1 MKFLLKSL
9 AVSALLAT
17 VLHEPTQACTNLLVS
32 KGASKDGSCMIAYA
46 ADSHDL
52 YGELYFK
59 AGGLHLSGELR
70 DIHEWDTGKFLG
82 RIKEAPVTYSR
93 VGNMNEHQVSIG
105 ETTFGG
111 RKEYSEG
118 QSGTVDYGSLMYI
131 VLERAKTAREG
142 IQVMADIITEYGY
155 YSEGEM
161 FSIADP
167 SEVWM
172 MAMIGKGK
180 GAKGAVWVAQR
191 VPDGCISAHA
201 NQCRIGKFPQNDP
214 KNCLYAPDV
223 IKFARDKGL
232 YKGEDAD
239 FDFAAAYAPYNF
251 SGQRFCEAR
260 VYSVFHHAAP
270 GAKLSLDFAKGV
282 YQAEAL
288 PLWIKP
294 DQKLSAQDVMALM
307 RDHFEGTPLDLH
319 DDIGAGP
326 FNCPY
331 RWRPMEWKIDG
342 KEYVFERA
350 ISTQQTGFSFIA
362 QSRSWLPDP
371 IGGLQWFGV
380 DDTYSTVYVPIY
392 CGVRDVPKPYA
403 VGTADFRSFSWDGA
417 HWVFNFVANW
427 AYTRYSDMIVDIQ
440 KVQRELEGGFAAEI
454 PEIDQAA
461 KKLYEQSPLQAR
473 DYLTHYSVKQG
484 EVTVARWRKL
494 GEFLLWKYMDGN
506 VRDEKGK
513 VTHPPYRP
521 EWYRAIV
528 KEKGETIKRVYH
540 PGEEPEN

>member
-1 MKFLLKSL
+1 MKSL
-9 AVSALLAT
+9 QKCVIALVAVAGFVAGPLR
-17 VLHEPTQACTNLLVS
+17 ACTNLLIS
-32 KGASKDGSCMIAYA
+32 KGATKDGSCMIAYA

-52 YGELYFK
+52 YGALYYK
-59 AGGLHLSGELR
+59 AGGIHQPGEMR
-70 DIHEWDTGKFLG
+70 DIVEWDTGKFLG
-82 RIKEAPVTYSR
+82 RIKEAPVTYTR

-118 QSGTVDYGSLMYI
+118 QSGIVDYGSLMYI

-142 IQVMADIITEYGY
+142 IQIMADLITEYGY

-161 FSIADP
+161 FSLADP
-167 SEVWM
+167 NEVWM
-172 MAMIGKGK
+172 IAMIGKGK
-180 GAKGAVWVAQR
+180 GQKGAVWVAQR
-191 VPDGCISAHA
+191 VPDGFISVHA
-201 NQCRIGKFPQNDP
+201 NQCRIGVFPQNDA

-223 IKFARDKGL
+223 IKFAREKGL
-232 YKGEDAD
+232 FKGNDKD
-239 FDFAAAYAPYNF
+239 FDFTATYAPYNF

-260 VYSVFHHAAP
+260 VYSAYHRVAP
-270 GAKLSLDFAKGV
+270 SAKLSLDFARGV
-282 YQAEAL
+282 RNAEPL

-294 DQKLSAQDVMALM
+294 EQKLSAQDVMSLM

-319 DDIGAGP
+319 GDIGAGP
-326 FNCPY
+326 FDCPY
-331 RWRPMEWKIDG
+331 RWRPMEWKLDG

-380 DDTYSTVYVPIY
+380 DDTYSTVYIPVY
-392 CGVRDVPKPYA
+392 CGIREVPKPYA
-403 VGTADFRSFSWDGA
+403 EGSADFNSFSWDGA

-427 AYTRYSDMIVDIQ
+427 TYTRYSDMIVDVQ
-440 KVQRELEGGFAAEI
+440 KVQRELESRFAAET
-454 PEIDQAA
+454 PDVEKQAQVLFA
-461 KKLYEQSPLQAR
+461 QSPLQAR
-473 DYLTHYSVKQG
+473 DYLTQYSVKQG
-484 EVTVARWRKL
+484 ETTVARWRKL

-528 KEKGETIKRVYH
+528 KEKGETIKREYF
-540 PGEEPEN
+540 PGEVPEN

>member
-1 MKFLLKSL
+1 MKHLLKTFAVAAL
-9 AVSALLAT
+9 AAAAI
-17 VLHEPTQACTNLLVS
+17 HEPSLACTNILVS
-32 KGASKDGSCMIAYA
+32 KGATKDGSCMISYA
-46 ADSHDL
+46 ADSHEL
-52 YGELYFK
+52 YGELYYK
-59 AGGLHLSGELR
+59 AGGIHQSGELR
-70 DIHEWDTGKFLG
+70 DIVEWDTGKFLG

-118 QSGTVDYGSLMYI
+118 QSGIVDYGSLMYI

-142 IQVMADIITEYGY
+142 IQVMADLVTEYGY

-167 SEVWM
+167 NEVWM
-172 MAMIGKGK
+172 MSMIGKGK

-191 VPDGCISAHA
+191 VPDGYISAHA
-201 NQCRIGKFPQNDP
+201 NQCRIGKFPQNDA

-223 IKFARDKGL
+223 ITFAKTKGL
-232 YKGEDAD
+232 FKGEDKD
-239 FDFAAAYAPYNF
+239 FDFTAAYAPYNF

-260 VYSVFHHAAP
+260 VYSAFHHAAP
-270 GAKLSLDFAKGV
+270 SAKLSIEFAKGA
-282 YQAEAL
+282 YNAEPL

-294 DQKLSAQDVMALM
+294 DQKLSAQDVMGLM

-319 DDIGAGP
+319 GDIGAGP
-326 FNCPY
+326 FDCPY
-331 RWRPMEWKIDG
+331 RWRPMEWKSDG

-362 QSRSWLPDP
+362 QSRSWMPDP
-371 IGGLQWFGV
+371 IGGLLWFGV

-392 CGVRDVPKPYA
+392 CGVREVPKAFA
-403 VGTADFRSFSWDGA
+403 VGTADFHSFNSEGA
-417 HWVFNFVANW
+417 FWVFNFVSNW

-440 KVQRELEGGFAAEI
+440 KVQRELEGRFAAETPDI
-454 PEIDQAA
+454 EAAA
-461 KKLYEQSPLQAR
+461 KKLFDQSPLQAR
-473 DYLTHYSVKQG
+473 DYLTQYSVKQG
-484 EVTVARWRKL
+484 DAVVARWRKL

-528 KEKGETIKRVYH
+528 KEKGETIKREYH
-540 PGEEPEN
+540 PGEEQDH